1 MLITI
6 KVCVGL
12 LHVFTCTQGSCV
24 DLCSSL
30 NSLHCGSLYTHLKSY
45 VAVGL
50 IQCVDAFMYVLP
62 ACITVHLG
70 DQFSSALAWLNT
82 VPHSTHLLHCMV
94 MCIQYIFVCGGE
106 VCMGGVAAISVK
118 CSLHWYHQDR
128 LHPKPVSVCTY
139 M

>member
-1 MLITI
+1 M
-6 KVCVGL
+6 GL

-70 DQFSSALAWLNT
+70 DPFSSALAWLNT

-94 MCIQYIFVCGGE
+94 MCIQYIFVCGGGG
-106 VCMGGVAAISVK
+106 VCMGGVAAISLHLVSPRQTAPKTCLCMYIYVGVK
-118 CSLHWYHQDR
+118 DQVLR
-128 LHPKPVSVCTY
+128 R
-139 M
+139 